1 MIENNFLDSGDD
13 FDVLCNVVSILLVEY
28 DVVTEMTNVAEEF
41 SVAKLVDHKLVCYYV
56 INNDM
61 RMSRTSSSRN
71 PI

>member
-28 DVVTEMTNVAEEF
+28 DVVIEVTNVAEEF
-41 SVAKLVDHKLVCYYV
+41 SVAELVDHKLVCYYV
-56 INNDM
+56 INNDT
-61 RMSRTSSSRN
+61 RMSRTPSSRN